1 MTHTEK
7 WLEIRARYLNK
18 EISADEY
25 WKACDK
31 AGLEIAGC
39 IDEDYAREKCGF
51 TGDSIDLVSFASDEE
66 WIAPYDL

>member
-7 WLEIRARYLNK
+7 WLEIRERYLNK

-25 WKACDK
+25 WEACDK
-31 AGLEIAGC
+31 AGLKLAGW
-39 IDEDYAREKCGF
+39 IDEDFAREKCGF

-66 WIAPYDL
+66 WNEGVK

>member
-18 EISADEY
+18 EISEDEY
-25 WKACDK
+25 WEACDK
-31 AGLEIAGC
+31 AGLQLTGW
-39 IDEDYAREKCGF
+39 IDEETARERWGF

-66 WIAPYDL
+66 WKESVK

>member
-7 WLEIRARYLNK
+7 WLEIRTRYLNK

-25 WKACDK
+25 WEACDK
-31 AGLEIAGC
+31 AGLEPAGW
-39 IDEDYAREKCGF
+39 IDEEFAREKCGF

-66 WIAPYDL
+66 WIENGK